1 MAFQR
6 VKGTMDVYGHY
17 ARTKEKVASVLKG
30 MAELYHFSPFE
41 TPVLEPT
48 ALFER
53 GSGETTDI
61 VEKQMYTFFDKGGRS
76 LTLRP
81 EYTAGVARAI
91 VENKLYATE
100 DLPIKAYYEGPLF
113 RYERPGLG
121 RYRQFTQFG
130 VECVGADSPWLD
142 AETLL
147 LAVES
152 LYYLGFKKV
161 KALVNSLG
169 GKASRDA
176 YRKALVA
183 YFAPHKDELCPD
195 CQRRLETNPLRLL
208 DCKVEHDHELAQ
220 GAPSILDYLSEE
232 DKARFEKITRYLDAL
247 SIDYTVDPGL
257 VRGLDY
263 YSGFVFEVKIE
274 GEKDYGSVLGGGHYD
289 DLLSEVGGP
298 KLPGVGFAVGLER
311 LVSSYMD
318 EGLDRDADPGLDVYL
333 MPIGTEAFER
343 SFGLLV
349 ETRLSGYSAE
359 MPTKEGKLG
368 AYFKKA
374 ERAGARYALI
384 YGDEELE
391 AGKAQLKDLRKKE
404 QVEID
409 LTKLAEE
416 LDARL
421 GEEEEHHH
429 AE

>member
-1 MAFQR
+1 MIVGLER
-6 VKGTMDVYGHY
+6 VYVF
-17 ARTKEKVASVLKG
+17 ARDLGYLLVWHLVVISQVEGKPLLRGQLQECL
-30 MAELYHFSPFE
+30 
-41 TPVLEPT
+41 LE
-48 ALFER
+48 
-53 GSGETTDI
+53 
-61 VEKQMYTFFDKGGRS
+61 Q
-76 LTLRP
+76 
-81 EYTAGVARAI
+81 
-91 VENKLYATE
+91 
-100 DLPIKAYYEGPLF
+100 
-113 RYERPGLG
+113 
-121 RYRQFTQFG
+121 
-130 VECVGADSPWLD
+130 
-142 AETLL
+142 
-147 LAVES
+147 
-152 LYYLGFKKV
+152 
-161 KALVNSLG
+161 
-169 GKASRDA
+169 
-176 YRKALVA
+176 
-183 YFAPHKDELCPD
+183 D
-195 CQRRLETNPLRLL
+195 C
-208 DCKVEHDHELAQ
+208 C
-220 GAPSILDYLSEE
+220 GIG
-232 DKARFEKITRYLDAL
+232 I
-247 SIDYTVDPGL
+247 
-257 VRGLDY
+257 

-298 KLPGVGFAVGLER
+298 ELPGVGFAVGLER

-318 EGLDRDADPGLDVYL
+318 EGLDRDDDPGLDVYL

-421 GEEEEHHH
+421 GELGEEEEHHH